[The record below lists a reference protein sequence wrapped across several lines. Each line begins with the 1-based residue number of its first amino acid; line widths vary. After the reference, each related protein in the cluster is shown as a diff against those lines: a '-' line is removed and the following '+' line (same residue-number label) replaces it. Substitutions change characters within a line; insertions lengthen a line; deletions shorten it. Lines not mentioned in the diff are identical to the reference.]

1 MLLNVLAR
9 QTLTDFEV
17 VVVVDGDID
26 DTAGM
31 LGRDYP
37 HVQVIVFPENR
48 GRAAAL
54 SAGFAAARGGDSDPL

>member
-48 GRAAAL
+48 GAC
-54 SAGFAAARGGDSDPL
+54 GGPLGWLRCRSGRDSDPL